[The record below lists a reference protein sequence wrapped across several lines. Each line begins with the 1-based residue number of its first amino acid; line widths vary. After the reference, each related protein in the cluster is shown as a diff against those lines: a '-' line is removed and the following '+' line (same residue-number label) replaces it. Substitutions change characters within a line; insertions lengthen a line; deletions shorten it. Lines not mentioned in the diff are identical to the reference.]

1 MRSQKGRGQRVAAAL
16 ILFIC
21 AWLPQRSAA
30 DPDMDEATQFTFA
43 RIHFSGTSGGWYGV
57 PGWAHDYPR
66 AERNFLKIL
75 AESTGIRTSAESFRV
90 VRFDDQAVFDYPWVY
105 ISEPGSMRLTPR
117 EVENFREYI
126 RRGGFV
132 MVDDFD
138 GPYDWMNWNRE
149 FKQVFPDRELVEL
162 TIDHPIW
169 HCFFDIKALDMIP
182 PRWAGKPEF
191 WAMMDEGRR
200 VQIIAN
206 FNNDIGDYWEWS
218 DTDAVPIEL
227 SNEAYKF
234 GINYVIYALTH

>member
-1 MRSQKGRGQRVAAAL
+1 MQLTEKEVVNLRE
-16 ILFIC
+16 FI
-21 AWLPQRSAA
+21 
-30 DPDMDEATQFTFA
+30 D
-43 RIHFSGTSGGWYGV
+43 
-57 PGWAHDYPR
+57 
-66 AERNFLKIL
+66 
-75 AESTGIRTSAESFRV
+75 
-90 VRFDDQAVFDYPWVY
+90 
-105 ISEPGSMRLTPR
+105 
-117 EVENFREYI
+117 
-126 RRGGFV
+126 RGGFIV
-132 MVDDFD
+132 VDDFD
-138 GPYDWMNWNRE
+138 GPYQWANWYRE